1 MMETE
6 TQASRFE
13 FSGNSLCLDFVNTVE
28 DRLRNPYDLLITY
41 NDLLQWGEQ
50 AEIIKNH
57 EVETLRDEAGRQ
69 ADEAASVLQWAITVR
84 ETLYH
89 LFRAV
94 IEGTKP
100 QEAELATFN
109 AALVETMAHACII
122 PENDGFVW
130 SWQEHDLLE
139 RVVWPIVRSAADL
152 LTSTDLKDVRM
163 CAAEDCGWLF
173 LDTSKNH
180 SRRWCDMKTCG
191 NRAKVRK
198 FYREKRRVG

>member
-1 MMETE
+1 MMETG

-28 DRLRNPYDLLITY
+28 DRLSNPYDLLKTY
-41 NDLLQWGEQ
+41 HDLLQWSLE
-50 AEIIKNH
+50 ALIITNH
-57 EVETLRDEAGRQ
+57 EVETLRDEAGRH
-69 ADEAASVLQWAITVR
+69 ADEATKVLQWAITVR
-84 ETLYH
+84 ERMYH
-89 LFRAV
+89 LFREV
-94 IEGTKP
+94 IEGAKP
-100 QEAELATFN
+100 QKADLATFN
-109 AALVETMAHACII
+109 AALVETMAHACIVS
-122 PENDGFVW
+122 ENDGFAW
-130 SWQEHDLLE
+130 SWQEQDSLE

-198 FYREKRRVG
+198 YYSQKRQS

>member
-13 FSGNSLCLDFVNTVE
+13 FSGNRLCLDFVNTVE
-28 DRLRNPYDLLITY
+28 DRLRNPFDVLKTY
-41 NDLLQWGEQ
+41 HDLLQWGEQ
-50 AEIIKNH
+50 AHILTAH
-57 EVETLRDEAGRQ
+57 EVEVLREEAGRQ
-69 ADEAASVLQWAITVR
+69 ADEAANALQWAITVR
-84 ETLYH
+84 ETMYH
-89 LFRAV
+89 LFRGV
-94 IEGTKP
+94 IEGAKP
-100 QEAELATFN
+100 QEADLATFN
-109 AALVETMAHACII
+109 AAFVETMAHACII

-130 SWQEHDLLE
+130 SWQEQDSLE
-139 RVVWPIVRSAADL
+139 RIVWPIVRSAADL
-152 LTSTDLKDVRM
+152 LTSSGLKDVRM

-198 FYREKRRVG
+198 FYREKRQVG